1 MAHGGGE
8 SESDGTA
15 LSYRQWL
22 KARIDHER
30 YWFHRIELAPG
41 LVTPGWSDPVT
52 DKLPYFGLP
61 HDMRG
66 MRVLDIG
73 CSEGFFSFE
82 AERRGADEVVA
93 IDSMPD
99 SVRRFNICR
108 DALGAKTDAYLC
120 NVYDLSVRAYGTF
133 DLVLFFGVL
142 YHLRHPILALE
153 KILAVCTGTMLLQT
167 AIFEVPGMPD
177 TPLARF
183 HPSRSPER
191 PAGKPGLRSDGDLAA
206 ERGMH
211 ARHGGA
217 RGVSPDRDGV
227 ARAGHRPAG
236 AGGGE
241 RARSRARPRHRAVV
255 VIAMTEV
262 EPDRFDARL
271 MPGYHSNPRSPH
283 DHENRPLAHLPF
295 AILNPRDVGGVS
307 VARCDQVARSTS
319 PLQHERRKSVS
330 AHGDS
335 RGKPVQDVHA
345 ARSTADPCRRRSH
358 VLRPRGLDL
367 RPARAERRR
376 QDDDASD
383 PDDAGASDVG
393 TRARS
398 WDTTWSKRRSRSAK
412 RIGVVIQ
419 EQAADLLLNVR
430 DNLLTFAR
438 FHGLTAQRG
447 ARAPTT

>member
-1 MAHGGGE
+1 VAHGGGE

-22 KARIDHER
+22 KARIDHEQ

-153 KILAVCTGTMLLQT
+153 KILAVCAGTMLLQT

-183 HPSRSPER
+183 HPRGVQSGPPENPVFDPTVIWLPNAECTRAMVAHAGFHQIETVSPE
-191 PAGKPGLRSDGDLAA
+191 PGIVLRAQAA
-206 ERGMH
+206 VN
-211 ARHGGA
+211 A
-217 RGVSPDRDGV
+217 RGRGPD
-227 ARAGHRPAG
+227 PA
-236 AGGGE
+236 
-241 RARSRARPRHRAVV
+241 
-255 VIAMTEV
+255 
-262 EPDRFDARL
+262 
-271 MPGYHSNPRSPH
+271 
-283 DHENRPLAHLPF
+283 
-295 AILNPRDVGGVS
+295 
-307 VARCDQVARSTS
+307 
-319 PLQHERRKSVS
+319 
-330 AHGDS
+330 
-335 RGKPVQDVHA
+335 
-345 ARSTADPCRRRSH
+345 TAP
-358 VLRPRGLDL
+358 
-367 RPARAERRR
+367 
-376 QDDDASD
+376 
-383 PDDAGASDVG
+383 
-393 TRARS
+393 
-398 WDTTWSKRRSRSAK
+398 WS
-412 RIGVVIQ
+412 
-419 EQAADLLLNVR
+419 
-430 DNLLTFAR
+430 
-438 FHGLTAQRG
+438 
-447 ARAPTT
+447 